1 MTILPPCPYKE
12 CTSDSDHHW
21 HNNSPE
27 PKRCDGTSPGCQDIE
42 PENRCYSRP
51 LRIAQEDTSA
61 PLMLS
66 LPTVAKL
73 VEAAMAEGYAAGS
86 ARVEA

>member
-1 MTILPPCPYKE
+1 MSLPPCPHEGCK
-12 CTSDSDHHW
+12 SDSDHHW
-21 HNNSPE
+21 HDVSPD
-27 PKRCDGTSPGCQDIE
+27 PLPCHTSTCQEIE
-42 PENRCYSRP
+42 PEIRCYSRP
-51 LRIAQEDTSA
+51 LRDTGNT

-73 VEAAMAEGYAAGS
+73 VEAARAEGYAAGS